1 MANNPFTSFSC
12 DPSLDAFPVSQSC
25 TTYDQLDS
33 QIAGMIVLP
42 DGAPKPT
49 DWATIEG
56 WAGVVDNTDQSLMKG
71 RYLVGVGSFLP
82 NGKQEVELSGG
93 RYKTVGDRSYR
104 LDMTVLQYAP
114 GHESF
119 ARKLES
125 GYRSFSV
132 WAETVGGRII
142 GGPNGMRPFFPDSE
156 FPFQGGENDKEQI
169 RILLDFFFPN
179 IP

>member
-82 NGKQEVELSGG
+82 NGKQEVEVVRRSVSKRL
-93 RYKTVGDRSYR
+93 RDRSYQTRHDSTCSTHLDTNR
-104 LDMTVLQYAP
+104 LPENSKADIVLFRFGWKP
-114 GHESF
+114 
-119 ARKLES
+119 LEE
-125 GYRSFSV
+125 G
-132 WAETVGGRII
+132 
-142 GGPNGMRPFFPDSE
+142 
-156 FPFQGGENDKEQI
+156 
-169 RILLDFFFPN
+169 
-179 IP
+179 